1 MTTTLKDDGKNLKQ
15 QQQDHAS
22 SASNK
27 ITVVDKSKFF
37 HALTNPTEEPL
48 HLPASIS
55 LSMTNKILDPQQN
68 LESIILIWYD
78 SNIDKTNDTEETMNV
93 LREINNCVVFHI
105 DLQICINYIKSI
117 KNEKIFLITSGQDAT
132 IILKEVNSL
141 IQVDSVFIFCFKPE
155 KYQHL
160 LQKFTKLIGIYSKRH
175 DLINSLKENIILVEK
190 HLQTFNFY
198 NQYKE
203 KSIRN
208 LSKESAEF
216 LWFQMFK
223 DVILRL
229 PRDNRSKQQM
239 IEFCQHYY
247 RGNQKELKLIDEF
260 KMNYQSNM
268 AIKWYTKETFLYKI
282 INKSLRTE
290 DIEQLHIFR
299 FFIVDLSFNLV
310 VEYRK
315 LKDKGEKIV
324 MLYRGQKMEEEELK
338 NLKQN
343 EHNLISTNGFLST
356 SRSKQLAIKFA
367 TKSTTRTNVFPVLY
381 EIECNIQKT
390 ESIIFADIAQ
400 FSDYADE
407 LEVLFDLGSTF
418 EIISINEDKHL
429 NLWLIKLKASDKGS
443 KIAKEYVELNR
454 KEEEETSIELIFGKL
469 LIDMG
474 QYDQS
479 LKYFQSLLLNNDP
492 VQNQDIA
499 RINNLIGSAYHS
511 KGDLEKALEYYE
523 HAYDLMINVK
533 PKRLKDSARP
543 LTNIGLVYHQK
554 GQYDRALKLYLKAM
568 EIFETCYGKEHLKTA
583 KTLTNIGSIYT
594 EIEEYQRAL
603 QYYENVLKIQQRFL
617 PLYHIDIAMT
627 WNNIAVVY
635 EKLNNLDRALKYYQE
650 SLNMK
655 QKLLPPDHQD
665 IISTRNN
672 IANIN
677 DRMHQLQITTPVT
690 TMPKFGVRNKLQ
702 DSLSTAAIDSSE
714 L

>member
-1 MTTTLKDDGKNLKQ
+1 MTT
-15 QQQDHAS
+15 
-22 SASNK
+22 
-27 ITVVDKSKFF
+27 
-37 HALTNPTEEPL
+37 
-48 HLPASIS
+48 
-55 LSMTNKILDPQQN
+55 KILDPQQN

-78 SNIDKTNDTEETMNV
+78 SNIDKTNDTKETMNV
-93 LREINNCVVFHI
+93 LREINNCAVFHI
-105 DLQICINYIKSI
+105 DLQICINHIKSI

-198 NQYKE
+198 NQHKE
-203 KSIRN
+203 KSTRD
-208 LSKESAEF
+208 LSKESSEF

-229 PRDNRSKQQM
+229 PKDSRAKQQM

-247 RGNQKELKLIDEF
+247 RGNQKELKFIDEF
-260 KMNYQSNM
+260 KMNYQSNV
-268 AIKWYTKETFLYKI
+268 AIKWYMKETFLYKI
-282 INKSLRTE
+282 VNKALRTE
-290 DIEQLHIFR
+290 DIEQLHMFR
-299 FFIVDLSFNLV
+299 FFITDLSFNLAI
-310 VEYRK
+310 EYQK

-324 MLYRGQKMEEEELK
+324 MLYRGQKIEEEELK

-343 EHNLISTNGFLST
+343 EDNLISTNGFLST

-381 EIECNIQKT
+381 EIECNIQKI
-390 ESIIFADIAQ
+390 ESIIYADVAQ

-418 EIISINEDKHL
+418 EIVSINEDVHL

-443 KIAKEYVELNR
+443 KIAKKYIELNR
-454 KEEEETSIELIFGKL
+454 KEEEEISIELIFGKL

-479 LKYFQSLLLNNDP
+479 LKYFQSLLLNDP
-492 VQNQDIA
+492 AQNQDIA

-511 KGDLEKALEYYE
+511 KGNLEKALEYYE
-523 HAYDLMINVK
+523 RAYDLMINVRRM
-533 PKRLKDSARP
+533 RLNDSARP

-554 GQYDRALKLYLKAM
+554 GQYNHALKLYLKAV
-568 EIFETCYGKEHLKTA
+568 EIFEIYYGKEHLKTT
-583 KTLTNIGSIYT
+583 KTLTNIGNIYT
-594 EIEEYQRAL
+594 DIGEYRHAL
-603 QYYENVLKIQQRFL
+603 QYYKNVLKIQQRSL
-617 PLYHIDIAMT
+617 PLYHIDTAMT

-635 EKLNNLDRALKYYQE
+635 QKMNDLDRAFEYYQE

-665 IISTRNN
+665 IALTRNN
-672 IANIN
+672 SANIK
-677 DRMHQLQITTPVT
+677 DKMHQLQIATHVT
-690 TMPKFGVRNKLQ
+690 AKPKFGLLMVIIVARGPHLK
-702 DSLSTAAIDSSE
+702 DATSLF
-714 L
+714 